1 MFYKAYIYILWYIYV
16 WYIYGYIPNIL
27 GRVSMGEEIE
37 MGIVEVKGNKQV
49 KQTGDHV
56 RMDDG
61 VL

>member
-1 MFYKAYIYILWYIYV
+1 MPYIYMPPLWHIYIYIHE
-16 WYIYGYIPNIL
+16 YIPNIL

>member
-1 MFYKAYIYILWYIYV
+1 MPPLWHIYIYIHE
-16 WYIYGYIPNIL
+16 YIPNIL
-27 GRVSMGEEIE
+27 ERVSMGEEIE